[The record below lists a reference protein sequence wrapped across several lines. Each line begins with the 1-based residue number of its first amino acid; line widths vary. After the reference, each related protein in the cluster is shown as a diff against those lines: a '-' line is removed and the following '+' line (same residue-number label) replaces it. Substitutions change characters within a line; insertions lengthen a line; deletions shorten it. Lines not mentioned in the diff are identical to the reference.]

1 MDKSPRI
8 YNSRAF
14 LTKSFFDAYN
24 PLTKILRGE
33 TYNAREPN
41 RTAKGRIRRIE
52 SMKKTEKENVGWK
65 QFVLS
70 VMGALLCR
78 VSVMGCYPLIPAYFA
93 AVYLEEK
100 GRWLLSIGMLTG
112 IIAFLPITM
121 IAKYGMAMLVIAV
134 AIHACEWVEK
144 RCYTIVAAIVA
155 SVGTLL
161 LSVFGGI
168 FDFRN
173 QISLLLA
180 ILEALFIFGFVILAA
195 RGAHLFLDEKETTKT
210 MEYIKGG
217 FQEQRLLSYAESFE
231 GLAKT
236 FLSMS
241 KHSMDQPGEMGRMQE
256 EITGRIC
263 SGCDACAICWEP
275 SNHTMYGIFSR
286 MLGHLFQTGNTDG
299 EASWELEYHCQH
311 SKDIMKEAANVF
323 EQTRLNRAWYN
334 RLLENRE
341 VIAQQLDAMAY
352 IMQDCVHESKL
363 LDMNEKRK
371 LSEIRYRA
379 RECGIIV
386 DDIHLYQK
394 SDGHLQVVL
403 KVHSKWG
410 NCVAVKL
417 LTKVII
423 TVLNVHM
430 CPHKD
435 IRTFVGKEE
444 MEVIYEEEPAFH
456 AVHGMAKL
464 IKDGATVSGDNFSC
478 MEKADGEF
486 VLSLSDGMGFGM
498 RACKESEVVIDLLEK
513 FIEAGFNKETAIK
526 MLNSAMVI
534 RGEDEQYSTVDVAS
548 VDLYTGKTEFYKIGA
563 SATFIRHK
571 DGGVECL
578 LSTSLPVGVSFEIE
592 IERATKQLADGDFL
606 VMVTDGVLE
615 YLQVDKP
622 EEAMEEM
629 ISDIKTNHPALL
641 AKKILEKVMLHT
653 NGEVR
658 DDMTV
663 LAAAIWEN

>member
-1 MDKSPRI
+1 
-8 YNSRAF
+8 
-14 LTKSFFDAYN
+14 
-24 PLTKILRGE
+24 
-33 TYNAREPN
+33 
-41 RTAKGRIRRIE
+41 
-52 SMKKTEKENVGWK
+52 MKKTEKVGWK

-70 VMGALLCR
+70 ILGALLCK

-112 IIAFLPITM
+112 LIAFLPITV
-121 IAKYGMAMLVIAV
+121 IAKYGMTILVIAV
-134 AIHACEWVEK
+134 AIRMCEWVEK
-144 RCYTIVAAIVA
+144 RCYTVLAAIVA

-180 ILEALFIFGFVILAA
+180 VLEAVFIFGFVILAS
-195 RGAHLFLDEKETTKT
+195 RGVHLFLEEKESAKI
-210 MEYIKGG
+210 MEPIKDG
-217 FQEQRLLSYAESFE
+217 FQEQRLLNYAASFE

-236 FLSMS
+236 FLSMG
-241 KHSMDQPGEMGRMQE
+241 KRMTDQSEEMGKMQE
-256 EITGRIC
+256 EITGRVC
-263 SGCDACAICWEP
+263 SGCDACALCWEP
-275 SNHTMYGIFSR
+275 SNHTMYGV
-286 MLGHLFQTGNTDG
+286 LGRWIGSLFQTGKPDIKV
-299 EASWELEYHCQH
+299 SRELEYHCRH
-311 SKDIMKEAANVF
+311 AEDIMREATGIF
-323 EQTRLNRAWYN
+323 EQARWNRAWYN

-341 VIAQQLDAMAY
+341 MIAQQLDAMAY
-352 IMQDCVHESKL
+352 IMQDCIHESVL
-363 LDMNEKRK
+363 LDAKEKRK

-379 RECGIIV
+379 KECGIVV
-386 DDIHLYQK
+386 DEVHLYQK
-394 SDGHLQVVL
+394 NSGHMQVFL
-403 KVHSKWG
+403 RVHSKWG

-417 LTKVII
+417 LTKAVIGA
-423 TVLNVHM
+423 LDLHM

-435 IRTFVGKEE
+435 VRTFIGKEVVE
-444 MEVIYEEEPAFH
+444 ITYEEQPVFH
-456 AVHGMAKL
+456 AVHGIAKL
-464 IKDGATVSGDNFSC
+464 IKDGAAVSGDNFSC
-478 MEKADGEF
+478 MEKADGEL

-513 FIEAGFNKETAIK
+513 FVEAGFNKETAIK

-534 RGEDEQYSTVDVAS
+534 RGEDEQYSTVDMAS

-571 DGGVECL
+571 NGSVECL
-578 LSTSLPVGVSFEIE
+578 LSSSLPVGVSFEIE

-615 YLQVDKP
+615 YLQADRP
-622 EEAMEEM
+622 EETMEEI
-629 ISDIKTNHPALL
+629 ISDIKTNHPGLL

-653 NGEVR
+653 GGEVR

-663 LAAAIWEN
+663 LAAAVWEN